1 VNSGGAVLLGVIQ
14 GLTEFLPVSSSAHLV
29 FAQSLLPGFKQ
40 PGILFDV
47 VLHMGT
53 LSAVIFF
60 LRKEI
65 YALLIAML
73 PRSSYAASLDD
84 KRLYDISTSRKTI
97 GNIIIATLITGII
110 GLSFKNE
117 VEKLFASPA
126 VAAFML
132 VITGIMLFLTGT
144 VKKADRGEE
153 KITIVDSIIIGLAQG
168 FAVLPGI
175 SRSGATISFGIF
187 RGLKPETAAR
197 FSFLLSIPAVLGAVI
212 LEARHI
218 SQLTLPDIELYI
230 AGFTAAAITGFLSLK
245 LLFLL
250 LKKWKLTF
258 FAYYC
263 WLAGFSFL
271 LLTYFSH

>member
-1 VNSGGAVLLGVIQ
+1 MNNGDAVLLGVIQ

-65 YALLIAML
+65 CALATALIPGAFCAV
-73 PRSSYAASLDD
+73 PPDD
-84 KRLYDISTSRKTI
+84 DRLSAVSAERKTI
-97 GNIIIATLITGII
+97 GNIILATLITGII
-110 GLSFKNE
+110 GFSFKNE
-117 VEKLFASPA
+117 VERLFAFPA

-132 VITGIMLFLTGT
+132 VVTGILLFLTGT

-153 KITIVDSIIIGLAQG
+153 KITTADSVIIGLAQG
-168 FAVLPGI
+168 LAVIPGI

-187 RGLKPETAAR
+187 RGLKPEAAAR
-197 FSFLLSIPAVLGAVI
+197 FSFLLSIPAVLGAII

-218 SQLTLPDIELYI
+218 SGLTLPDIEAYV
-230 AGFTAAAITGFLSLK
+230 AGFAAAAITGFLSLK

-250 LKKWKLTF
+250 IKKWKLAF

-271 LLTYFSH
+271 LLKYLSH